1 MRLIV
6 RMIAV
11 SIVVFCCT
19 VGPVEAQGAHCTESI
34 IVEMSPGTSLPAYT
48 FKGTRYPAYP
58 LDVLN
63 KLLAS
68 CPNTKEIDFILDPK
82 SSAKD
87 VLIAYGAAEKS
98 QFERIK
104 FFISGASYY
113 YPFTIGDGTSKPVA
127 K

>member
-1 MRLIV
+1 MRLIG
-6 RMIAV
+6 RMVAA
-11 SIVVFCCT
+11 SIGFFCCT
-19 VGPVEAQGAHCTESI
+19 VGHAEAQSVHCTESI
-34 IVEMSPGTSLPAYT
+34 VLEMSPGTSLSTYT

-58 LDVLN
+58 LGVLN
-63 KLLAS
+63 KLLSS
-68 CPNTKEIDFILDPK
+68 CPNTKEIDFVLDPK

-87 VLIAYGAAEKS
+87 VLVAYGAAEKS